1 MTTARGSRESL
12 AKGLN
17 ALQADPN
24 IPPQLL
30 EVAAPIAQAMGALHQ
45 IEKSNGTTLMPH
57 AETALSSVRA
67 ALAQLQGQ
75 PQSHPAVLAAMD
87 AVAQSLG
94 QVHALHKMATGPATA
109 ATQVAPPQAAPQ
121 APPPQAAPQAPPPQA
136 APPQAAPPQA
146 PPPQAAPMGGPSPMA
161 GTVAAVP
168 RNTSPIQVPPQG
180 APAQP
185 GFPPPQAQQ
194 PPMQHHASQ
203 PQMQPPMQQPP
214 MQQPPMQQPPMQHHA
229 SQPQMQPPQ
238 MQQPHMQQ
246 PPMQRPSGPGPAMAY
261 APTALGGQA
270 ADPFRQPGP
279 PAQQPPQP
287 VGGPPGGHDP
297 FRTPADVGLFNADLG
312 AHSATNFYKGL
323 SGNDIIDHGGLFVST
338 YMVPKMGSQVRLKV
352 SLPGGYEF
360 EANAVVRWVREASEA
375 GNDAPPGF
383 GAQFTQITQEA
394 RQLVYRYV
402 RNREPIFHDD
412 M

>member
-1 MTTARGSRESL
+1 
-12 AKGLN
+12 
-17 ALQADPN
+17 
-24 IPPQLL
+24 
-30 EVAAPIAQAMGALHQ
+30 
-45 IEKSNGTTLMPH
+45 
-57 AETALSSVRA
+57 
-67 ALAQLQGQ
+67 
-75 PQSHPAVLAAMD
+75 
-87 AVAQSLG
+87 
-94 QVHALHKMATGPATA
+94 
-109 ATQVAPPQAAPQ
+109 
-121 APPPQAAPQAPPPQA
+121 
-136 APPQAAPPQA
+136 
-146 PPPQAAPMGGPSPMA
+146 
-161 GTVAAVP
+161 
-168 RNTSPIQVPPQG
+168 
-180 APAQP
+180 
-185 GFPPPQAQQ
+185 
-194 PPMQHHASQ
+194 
-203 PQMQPPMQQPP
+203 
-214 MQQPPMQQPPMQHHA
+214 
-229 SQPQMQPPQ
+229 
-238 MQQPHMQQ
+238 
-246 PPMQRPSGPGPAMAY
+246 MAY